1 MLQVEGGCHCGAIRF
16 AAQVDPE
23 RVTLCHC
30 TDCQQ
35 LSGGPYRATV
45 PAPAATFRLTAGDPR
60 SYIKTADS
68 GARRRHAFCGD
79 CGTPIYATSV
89 EAPQSYSLRI
99 GTLDQRR
106 ALTPRRSVRNKNAVA
121 KSLPAVSRRIRAQS
135 SCSRT
140 ARTTGSN
147 WLKSQ

>member
-106 ALTPRRSVRNKNAVA
+106 ALTPRRQIWRRSA
-121 KSLPAVSRRIRAQS
+121 LPWCDDLRGVPVDPG
-135 SCSRT
+135 T
-140 ARTTGSN
+140 
-147 WLKSQ
+147 